1 MASIRKKLKV
11 NENDSKNTR
20 MDIANAGVLGNWR
33 PDELTH
39 ISRYDKIASL
49 CITEAKLLERPI
61 DTFEVG
67 CGELWVLRNIYKA
80 YTVKKSEVIRSYYG
94 VDIDPAVLIE
104 NPFWSNGGGPIEES
118 TWLKN
123 FNATLKVQDVTT
135 HPTFDLEDESV
146 DFFWTTE
153 VIEHMQPKFVPFWL
167 EDAARCLRPEGRAYV
182 STPNH
187 EGSNDK
193 LPKDHIYEWGFQELK
208 EELQKHF
215 VIESVVGTFIQMP
228 NFKKVQEA
236 YNPYLSSA
244 SRQFP
249 QTWTP
254 EQVLL
259 LHERFGKQFL
269 RMVLATPYPEV
280 SNNCAWSLR
289 KK

>member
-1 MASIRKKLKV
+1 MSSIRKKLKV

-20 MDIANAGVLGNWR
+20 MDIATAGVLGNWR

-49 CITEAKLLERPI
+49 CIAEAKSLDRPI

-67 CGELWVLRNIYKA
+67 CGELWVLRNLYKA
-80 YTVKKSEVIRSYYG
+80 YTVKKSDIIYSYYG
-94 VDIDPAVLIE
+94 VDIDPAILTE
-104 NPFWSNGGGPIEES
+104 NPFWSNGGEPIEES

-123 FNATLKVQDVTT
+123 FNAVLKVQDVTT
-135 HPTFDLEDESV
+135 HPTFELGDESI

-153 VIEHMQPKFVPFWL
+153 VIEHMQPEFVPFWL
-167 EDAARCLRPEGRAYV
+167 EDAARCLRPNGLAYV

-208 EELQKHF
+208 EELQRHF
-215 VIESVVGTFIQMP
+215 TIESVVGTFIQMP
-228 NFKKVQEA
+228 NFKKVQA
-236 YNPYLSSA
+236 SHNPYLSSG

-249 QTWTP
+249 QTWTT

-259 LHERFGKQFL
+259 LQERFGKQFL

-280 SNNCAWSLR
+280 SNNCAWTLR